1 MRTQVAETL
10 RAQLAEFGN
19 MFTAGNIDH
28 LFPAEADD
36 RFRLVTKL
44 QELNGLIKEVK
55 VCTTSPHP
63 FCALTPALVDVCS
76 RSQIWI

>member
-1 MRTQVAETL
+1 MRTQAAETL

-19 MFTAGNIDH
+19 MFTAGKIDH

-36 RFRLVTKL
+36 RFRIVTKL

-63 FCALTPALVDVCS
+63 LCALTPALVDVCS
-76 RSQIWI
+76 WSQIWI

>member
-10 RAQLAEFGN
+10 RAQLAEFGK
-19 MFTAGNIDH
+19 MFTAGKIAH
-28 LFPAEADD
+28 LFPFEADD
-36 RFRLVTKL
+36 RFRLVAKL
-44 QELNGLIKEVK
+44 QELNGLIKEAK

-63 FCALTPALVDVCS
+63 LCALTSALVDVCS